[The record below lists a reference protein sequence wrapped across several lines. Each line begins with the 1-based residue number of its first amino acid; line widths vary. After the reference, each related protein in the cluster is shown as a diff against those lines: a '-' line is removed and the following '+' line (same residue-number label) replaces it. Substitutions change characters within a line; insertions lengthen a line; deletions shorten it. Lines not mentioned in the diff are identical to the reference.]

1 MTLRIGLIADTHV
14 PEARKELWPQVFD
27 AFKGVDYIFHGGDVH
42 EFRVLDELEQIAPL
56 YCARGNGEDG
66 SGGRP
71 IQPEDKRVKEAW
83 KIELEEVCIGLTHY
97 IPPEQRPPDF
107 TVQRWVDRYFDGE
120 SPDVIVFGDTH
131 TEFIQEIDGI
141 LCVNPGSPTYPHN
154 YDTQFGTIGFL
165 ELDAGKATASVWC
178 INEQGIEPYDWE
190 NPPKWKI

>member
-97 IPPEQRPPDF
+97 IPTEQRPPDF

-120 SPDVIVFGDTH
+120 S
-131 TEFIQEIDGI
+131 
-141 LCVNPGSPTYPHN
+141 
-154 YDTQFGTIGFL
+154 FL
-165 ELDAGKATASVWC
+165 EIRIPSSYRKLMGFCVLT
-178 INEQGIEPYDWE
+178 QGLRPIRIITTRNLEH
-190 NPPKWKI
+190 